1 METVAYRPGNHLTL
15 SAKSS
20 ARDEIIKRQYTPR
33 SLMLSKILRK
43 KKNKTKLTKETNTI
57 EPERKT
63 MMYIDPEANN
73 EGHHEGHH
81 HEGHHHEGHHHV
93 QEGHHHA
100 RPQHHT
106 KVPEGYYRCS
116 HGCLCRKGTHH
127 EGETDTHHA
136 HVNPQTQQ
144 PGMMGT
150 MANGAMG
157 GAMGG
162 AMQGAMMGG
171 PSGAM
176 QGGLQGGMQG
186 GMMSMMPPP
195 PTANNPII
203 NQVGNV
209 GGGLMGMLGQ
219 GLGVANG
226 LSQQFTSLAARK
238 FLFLFF

>member
-1 METVAYRPGNHLTL
+1 
-15 SAKSS
+15 
-20 ARDEIIKRQYTPR
+20 
-33 SLMLSKILRK
+33 MLSKMLRK
-43 KKNKTKLTKETNTI
+43 KKNKTKLTKETKSE

-63 MMYIDPEANN
+63 MMFIDPEANKK
-73 EGHHEGHH
+73 EGHHGHH
-81 HEGHHHEGHHHV
+81 EEGHHHV

-106 KVPEGYYRCS
+106 KVPAGYYRCS

-127 EGETDTHHA
+127 QEQHGNA

-144 PGMMGT
+144 PSMMGT

-157 GAMGG
+157 GAMN
-162 AMQGAMMGG
+162 GAMMGG
-171 PSGAM
+171 MMGGPGGAM

-186 GMMSMMPPP
+186 AMRPMMPPP

-209 GGGLMGMLGQ
+209 GNGLMGMLGQ
-219 GLGVANG
+219 GMGIANG

-238 FLFLFF
+238 FGLYFF